1 MKKPGREG
9 FGSDCWIGGPE
20 EVAPQTLLEKNS
32 HAGDLY
38 EQLSVQSQWGRRCR
52 RVLCLRAD
60 MSAMLQVMWNRFQH
74 FLDLQSIKM
83 YKPVSSFPL
92 MHFPPPSRRDD
103 ASAKA
108 TLFQHLVEDR
118 SEWASSYHEF
128 LQHIQQQVS
137 K

>member
-1 MKKPGREG
+1 
-9 FGSDCWIGGPE
+9 
-20 EVAPQTLLEKNS
+20 
-32 HAGDLY
+32 
-38 EQLSVQSQWGRRCR
+38 
-52 RVLCLRAD
+52 
-60 MSAMLQVMWNRFQH
+60 MLQVMWNRFQH

-92 MHFPPPSRRDD
+92 MHFFFLSRRDD